1 MKTQNMLRIVLM
13 GGAAC
18 IGLLSAAPA
27 FAQTSPNV
35 SVDDDI
41 VVTARRREE
50 SVRDVPT
57 SVSAVSGAQMEAIGA
72 ESFADYIQT
81 VPGAF
86 FNEYQ
91 AGRSHVV
98 LRGIATTSGNDQG
111 QGSVGYYIND
121 VPLTEP
127 GWALVVPDID
137 TFDVDRVEILRGP
150 QGSLFGSASLGGV
163 VNYVASA
170 ADTEGFDAAI
180 ETTLNSTENA
190 DELGGAAKGMINIP
204 LGNTLAVRGVYG
216 YRQDAGYLDNIGTGE
231 DGSNDVTVQGGRL
244 SIVWQPNANTELSY
258 LGLLQNTEADDASY
272 RYEALGELTRN
283 SAIDEASETEV
294 EIHSLRLVQD
304 LGFATLTAVGATTTR
319 SEDFASDFT
328 GALGWVNGVFGTNF
342 TSQTLFIGSGGES
355 EGQTFEARLA
365 SNGDGPVQWLV
376 GGFYYHADR
385 WLFERLGA
393 SSGAQAQFDTVLG
406 AGQGAVVSPDDRVFN
421 AFYSDIEGEEV
432 ALFGEVSWQFAPQ
445 WTVSAGGRFYRT
457 EVETISSARG
467 FDSYPNPVATNPGL
481 TTEDEGFSPKVT
493 LEFQPN
499 DDVMFYALV
508 SKGFRFGQPNSPT
521 ISAYPIPVGST
532 SDELINYEI
541 GMRAQPADNLIVDI
555 TAFYVDWS
563 DIQLRLQTPD
573 LFNYAGNGGNATST
587 GLEIAATWAFTEQFQ
602 WRTAL
607 TLMAAELAEDVT
619 ISGWGTALEGTQLPG
634 SSDIQMSNVFT
645 YDFGGAWSPTTTL
658 SHRYV
663 SEGQST
669 LFGPEQGDYNLFDAR
684 FAVDAGPTRITLFGN
699 NLGDERGVTRS
710 AFEANGLAQG
720 IVRPRTIGVSVGWSL
735 N

>member
-50 SVRDVPT
+50 SVRDVPA

-190 DELGGAAKGMINIP
+190 DELGGSAKGMINIP
-204 LGNTLAVRGVYG
+204 LTETLAVRGVYG
-216 YRQDAGYLDNIGTGE
+216 YRRDAGYLDNVGTAE

-244 SIVWQPNANTELSY
+244 SIVWQPSARTQVAY
-258 LGLLQNTEADDASY
+258 LGVLQNTDAEDGSY
-272 RYEALGELTRN
+272 RYPALGELTRT
-283 SAIDEASETEV
+283 SAIPEVSETEV
-294 EIHSLRLVQD
+294 EVHSLRLEQD
-304 LGFATLTAVGATTTR
+304 LGFATLTAVGATTSR
-319 SEDFASDFT
+319 SEDFMSDFT
-328 GALGWVNGVFGTNF
+328 GALGWINGQFGTSF
-342 TSQTLFIGSGGES
+342 TSETFFIGSGGES
-355 EGQTFEARLA
+355 DGQTLEARLA
-365 SNGDGPVQWLV
+365 SNGDGPLQWLI

-393 SSGAQAQFDTVLG
+393 SSGAQAQFDAILG
-406 AGQGAVVSPDDRVFN
+406 AGEGALVSPDDRVFN

-432 ALFGEVSWQFAPQ
+432 AVFGEVSWQFAPR
-445 WTVSAGGRFYRT
+445 WTASAGGRLYRT
-457 EVETISSARG
+457 EIETISSSRG
-467 FDSYPNPVATNPGL
+467 FSSYPNPIATNPGL

-493 LEFQPN
+493 LEFQAS

-521 ISAYPIPVGST
+521 ISADPIPEGSR

-541 GMRAQPADNLIVDI
+541 GMRAQPADNLIVDV

-563 DIQLRLQTPD
+563 DIQLRLLTSD
-573 LFNYAGNGGNATST
+573 LFNYAGNGGKATSS
-587 GLEIAATWAFTEQFQ
+587 GLEIAATWALTSSFE

-619 ISGWGTALEGTQLPG
+619 ISGWGTAVAGTQLPG
-634 SSDIQMSNVFT
+634 SSEIQMSNVFT
-645 YDFGGAWSPTTTL
+645 YEFGGAWSPRATL

-669 LFGPEQGDYNLFDAR
+669 LFGPEQGDYNLVDVR
-684 FAVDAGPTRITLFGN
+684 FAVDVGSAQVTLFGS

-710 AFEANGLAQG
+710 AFEQAGLAQG
-720 IVRPRTIGVSVGWSL
+720 IVRPRTVGVSVGWSL